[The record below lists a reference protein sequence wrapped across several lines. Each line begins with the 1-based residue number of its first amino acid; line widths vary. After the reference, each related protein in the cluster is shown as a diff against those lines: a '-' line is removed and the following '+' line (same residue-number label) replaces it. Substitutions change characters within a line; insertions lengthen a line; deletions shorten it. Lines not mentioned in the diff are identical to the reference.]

1 MKRKILPALLLCTA
15 LLTSALP
22 AAALEEGAPIAL
34 SIRPTDGTSAADD
47 GAVHVSAEEA
57 AAGKTLHFGVFIES
71 DNPEMNRIGVRVQSS
86 DPALTFIPEKVI
98 TAKDEISE
106 TDITYVVGEDGLTF
120 STTFLP
126 YCFGTLNSK
135 GFYLPDCFTFTK
147 NLISETDL
155 YVYWLYGIGNSKAF
169 LGGKSDLLSFFAFDI
184 ALAPG
189 TKPGTYTL
197 DMIADDTDPNP
208 EINHLTSIVWDAG
221 TMAEPDYHRVTPE
234 LKGIRITVDDTAA
247 LKGDV
252 TQDGII
258 NSKDAAAVL
267 QYAAKVGTGGA
278 DITQEEHDL
287 YKQLGDVN
295 DDGAVNAK
303 DANGILLYAAAIG
316 TNTPTTWAKIF
327 GSSEGQ
333 Q

>member
-1 MKRKILPALLLCTA
+1 MGMERVQ
-15 LLTSALP
+15 LTVQDNVRTYSVYKDITTGI
-22 AAALEEGAPIAL
+22 EYYF
-34 SIRPTDGTSAADD
+34 DGTSYYLKSGDNYVPTSTHAENLQIVWNNYRATIMMTYDKD
-47 GAVHVSAEEA
+47 TDPHNKAQEWTYNKRNDLPKYTFANPMNRAEYPAENSAE
-57 AAGKTLHFGVFIES
+57 
-71 DNPEMNRIGVRVQSS
+71 
-86 DPALTFIPEKVI
+86 
-98 TAKDEISE
+98 
-106 TDITYVVGEDGLTF
+106 
-120 STTFLP
+120 
-126 YCFGTLNSK
+126 
-135 GFYLPDCFTFTK
+135 
-147 NLISETDL
+147 
-155 YVYWLYGIGNSKAF
+155 YGS
-169 LGGKSDLLSFFAFDI
+169 KSD
-184 ALAPG
+184 G
-189 TKPGTYTL
+189 TAISYTVSPVGYYANIGS
-197 DMIADDTDPNP
+197 DESPIYVAWSNSSTSYSGPSGGMVEATASVPNP